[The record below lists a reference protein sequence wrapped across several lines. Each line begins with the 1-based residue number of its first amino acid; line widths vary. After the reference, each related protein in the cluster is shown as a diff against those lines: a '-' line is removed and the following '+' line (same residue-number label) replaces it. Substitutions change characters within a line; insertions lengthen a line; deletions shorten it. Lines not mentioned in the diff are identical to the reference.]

1 MGNDRGSRIGID
13 LGGTKIE
20 IVALGDGGAV
30 LLRERTPTPK
40 TGYDDTIRAMRDL
53 VIAARARL
61 SSNVSV
67 GVAIP
72 GTISALTG
80 FVKNAN
86 STNLIGHPLDK
97 DLATAIGQ
105 PVRVANDANCF
116 ALSEAT
122 DGAAA
127 GADIVFG
134 IIAGTGVGGGVCVG
148 GRVLTGAHAIAGEWG
163 HNPLPSPRPDELP
176 GPVCYCGKIGCI
188 ESWCCGP
195 ALMAQ
200 FERRTG
206 RKLSGTEIAEAA
218 TAGDTDAGATMELYY
233 DRFARAIAGLVNVLD
248 PDAIVFGGG
257 LSKIDGLYG
266 ELPAHI
272 ERYAFTPESHTR
284 IVRNMHGDSSGVR
297 GAAWLWREDEIAR
310 GLTG

>member
-1 MGNDRGSRIGID
+1 MRIGID

-20 IVALGDGGAV
+20 IVVLGDDGAV
-30 LLRERTPTPK
+30 VLRERTATPK
-40 TGYDDTIRAMRDL
+40 TAYGDTIRAMRDL
-53 VIAARARL
+53 IVSAQARL
-61 SSNVSV
+61 AGNASV
-67 GVAIP
+67 GIAIP
-72 GTISALTG
+72 GTISAVTG
-80 FVKNAN
+80 LVKNAN

-97 DLATAIGQ
+97 DLAAAIGQ

-134 IIAGTGVGGGVCVG
+134 VIAGTGVGGGVCLD
-148 GRVLTGAHAIAGEWG
+148 GRVLIGAHAIAGEWG
-163 HNPLPSPRPDELP
+163 HNPLPSPRADELP
-176 GPVCYCGKIGCI
+176 GPVCYCGKTGCI

-200 FERRTG
+200 FELRTG

-218 TAGDTDAGATMELYY
+218 LAGDADAGATMELFF
-233 DRFARAIAGLVNVLD
+233 DRFARAIAGIVNILD

-257 LSKIDGLYG
+257 LSKIDGLYT
-266 ELPAHI
+266 ELPARV
-272 ERYAFTPESHTR
+272 ERYAFTPESPTR
-284 IVRNMHGDSSGVR
+284 IIRNMHGDSSGVR

-310 GLTG
+310 GLSA

>member
-1 MGNDRGSRIGID
+1 MRIGID

-20 IVALGDGGAV
+20 IVALGDDGDV
-30 LLRERTPTPK
+30 VLRERTPTPK
-40 TGYDDTIRAMRDL
+40 TEYDDTIRAMRDL
-53 VIAARARL
+53 VFAAKSRL
-61 SSNVSV
+61 PGHASV

-72 GTISALTG
+72 GTISARTG
-80 FVKNAN
+80 LVKNAN
-86 STNLIGHPLDK
+86 STNLIGHPLDR
-97 DLATAIGQ
+97 DLAAAIGQ

-134 IIAGTGVGGGVCVG
+134 IIAGTGVGGGVCLG

-188 ESWCCGP
+188 ESWCSGP
-195 ALMAQ
+195 SLMAQ
-200 FERRTG
+200 FERRAG
-206 RKLSGTEIAEAA
+206 RKLSGTEIADAA
-218 TAGDTDAGATMELYY
+218 LAGDAGATAVMELFY
-233 DRFARAIAGLVNVLD
+233 DRFARAIAGLVNILD

-257 LSKIDGLYG
+257 LSRIDGLYS
-266 ELPAHI
+266 ELPSRV
-272 ERYAFTPESHTR
+272 ERYAFTPESPTR
-284 IVRNMHGDSSGVR
+284 IVKNIHGDSSGVR
-297 GAAWLWREDEIAR
+297 GAAWLWHEDEIAS

>member
-1 MGNDRGSRIGID
+1 MRIGID

-20 IVALGDGGAV
+20 IVALGDDGAV
-30 LLRERTPTPK
+30 VLRERTPTPK

-53 VIAARARL
+53 VNAARVRL
-61 SSNVSV
+61 PGKTSV

-72 GTISALTG
+72 GTLSALTG
-80 FVKNAN
+80 LVKNAN

-97 DLATAIGQ
+97 DLAIAIGQ

-134 IIAGTGVGGGVCVG
+134 IIAGTGVGGGVCLG
-148 GRVLTGAHAIAGEWG
+148 GRVLAGAHAIAGEWG
-163 HNPLPSPRPDELP
+163 HNPLPSPRGDELP

-218 TAGDTDAGATMELYY
+218 KAGDAAAAVTMELFY
-233 DRFARAIAGLVNVLD
+233 DRFARAIAGLVNILD

-257 LSKIDGLYG
+257 LLQDRRALQ
-266 ELPAHI
+266 
-272 ERYAFTPESHTR
+272 R
-284 IVRNMHGDSSGVR
+284 IAVAR
-297 GAAWLWREDEIAR
+297 GALCLHARISHSDRPQYAWRLQRCARRCMAVAR
-310 GLTG
+310 G